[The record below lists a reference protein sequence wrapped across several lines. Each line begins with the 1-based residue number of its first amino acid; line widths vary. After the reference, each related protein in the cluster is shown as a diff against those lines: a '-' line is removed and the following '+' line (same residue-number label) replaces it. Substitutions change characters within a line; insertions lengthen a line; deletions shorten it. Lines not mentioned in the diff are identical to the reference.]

1 MQLSRAAGALLTL
14 VGLTLVLVAV
24 MLGVLLGPA
33 GEWSAHAQVAAGR
46 SAIVLQPALVSVLGA
61 RVTVTAAAADA
72 GLPGGAALFVGRARS
87 DDITGYVRDSPYA
100 GAATLRTS
108 RQLRLDELGGGSRLP
123 PPETVDVWQ
132 QQSASRTLA
141 WTPTPGAQSV
151 VVTRSDGAALPAI
164 DVTVSWQQRSWRA
177 IPAVPLAVGAVLLTL
192 GWLARRYARRRSS
205 RGAARP
211 LLRSEQVPS

>member
-1 MQLSRAAGALLTL
+1 VLLSRAAGALLTL

-33 GEWSAHAQVAAGR
+33 GEWSARARVPAGH
-46 SAIVLQPALVSVLGA
+46 SALVLQPALVSVLGA
-61 RVTVTAAAADA
+61 RVTVTAAAA
-72 GLPGGAALFVGRARS
+72 GLPSGAALFVGRARS

-108 RQLRLDELGGGSRLP
+108 RQLRLRELGGGSRLP

-132 QQSASRTLA
+132 QQSASGTLA

-151 VVTRSDGAALPAI
+151 VVTRSDGAALPTI

-177 IPAVPLAVGAVLLTL
+177 IPAVTLAVGAVLLAL
-192 GWLARRYARRRSS
+192 GWLARRYGRRRSS

-211 LLRSEQVPS
+211 LLRSERVPS